1 MGPLTQASPG
11 LKRPHNARGAPSGAE
26 SKAAARARA
35 RELRCNR
42 VGETKAA
49 ARARARGT
57 AIASVGAWGPK
68 ETTLGGKWAP
78 LPAAGR
84 SCSIASRPTG
94 PTGWPSSP
102 GQPNAAQRTDPQRRS
117 HLTLRRGTFL
127 SPRSRGTAHAPRF
140 ARMGAHAQPLRP
152 APGVHHRAAPDG
164 CGRCEPAHREP
175 VAPDEPVLAAAYLVG
190 PVTS

>member
-35 RELRCNR
+35 SC
-42 VGETKAA
+42 AA
-49 ARARARGT
+49 IALAKPRQQRARAALQSRRWERG
-57 AIASVGAWGPK
+57 APK
-68 ETTLGGKWAP
+68 KQRWGGKWAP

-84 SCSIASRPTG
+84 SCSIACRPTG